1 MAERDVL
8 NIDMAIMAGEGDTGR
23 PPPNPSPRADSAG
36 AEGTGP
42 GIPEAEAASA

>member
-1 MAERDVL
+1 MADRDVL

-23 PPPNPSPRADSAG
+23 PPNPSPRADSAG

-42 GIPEAEAASA
+42 GIPEAEAAST